1 MMTPWNIK
9 RSAGFQKDGAL
20 RVVIAG
26 GGTGGHVF
34 PGIALAQAFMSRNS
48 ESRILFVGTGN
59 RFEKRAFSETPFPHT
74 AIPAEGI
81 KGRGVLQKLRAVA
94 KVPWGVLV
102 AMGILRRFGAQLVVG
117 VGGYSSAPV
126 VMGAWFMGIPVIL
139 QEQNLVPG
147 MANRLV
153 GRLSRQIHVSFAQ
166 TCTGFDPRKIRV
178 SGNPVR
184 ETFVTVSTK
193 PTPLMVTEAAKN
205 RFTVL
210 VCGGSQGAH
219 AINKAVIDG
228 LVFLRE
234 NKRLLLIHQTGAAD
248 EADAREAQK
257 AHGICGRTADFFVDM
272 AAQYADADLV
282 ICRAG
287 ATTVAELTALGKPAL
302 LIPYPYAADQHQL
315 LNAKLLANEGA
326 AELIL
331 ERDLSGRMLA
341 DRILFYADHPESLVQ
356 MAARSRGLGRPQAA
370 ADIVDDCYA
379 LLTGSARSA
388 QKTTD

>member
-1 MMTPWNIK
+1 MTPWNIK
-9 RSAGFQKDGAL
+9 RLAGFEKEAPL

-34 PGIALAQAFMSRNS
+34 PGIALAQAFMHRNS

-59 RFEKRAFSETPFPHT
+59 QFERRVFSATPFPHT
-74 AIPAEGI
+74 TIPAEGI
-81 KGRGVLQKLRAVA
+81 KGRGVVQKLRAVA
-94 KVPWGVLV
+94 KLPLGVFV

-126 VMGAWFMGIPVIL
+126 AIGAWFMGIPIIL

-147 MANRLV
+147 MANRLL
-153 GRLSRQIHVSFAQ
+153 GRLSRQIHVSFGQ
-166 TCTGFDPRKIRV
+166 TRIGFDARKIRV

-184 ETFVTVSTK
+184 DVFVAVSTK
-193 PTPLMVTEAAKN
+193 PTPPMTKEGAKD

-219 AINKAVIDG
+219 AINQAVVG
-228 LVFLRE
+228 ALLYLKKH
-234 NKRLLLIHQTGAAD
+234 KRLFLIHQTGAAD
-248 EADAREAQK
+248 EADVRAAQE

-272 AAQYADADLV
+272 ATQYAEADLV

-287 ATTVAELTALGKPAL
+287 ATTVAELTALGKPAM
-302 LIPYPYAADQHQL
+302 LIPYPHAADQHQL
-315 LNAKLLANEGA
+315 LNAKILANEGA
-326 AELIL
+326 AELIQEPAL
-331 ERDLSGRMLA
+331 NGRMLA
-341 DRILFYADHPESLVQ
+341 DRILFYADHPDCLMQ
-356 MAARSRGLGRPQAA
+356 MAARSRELGRPQAA

-379 LLTGSARSA
+379 LLTGSSWGA

>member
-1 MMTPWNIK
+1 MMTPWNTE
-9 RSAGFQKDGAL
+9 RSTGFQKDGPL

-59 RFEKRAFSETPFPHT
+59 PFERRVFSATPFSHT

-94 KVPWGVLV
+94 KVPLGVFV
-102 AMGILRRFGAQLVVG
+102 AMGILRRFGAQVLVG

-126 VMGAWFMGIPVIL
+126 VMGAWLMGIPIIL

-147 MANRLV
+147 MANRLLA
-153 GRLSRQIHVSFAQ
+153 RLSRQIHVSFAQ
-166 TCTGFDPRKIRV
+166 TRIGFDTQKIRV

-184 ETFVTVSTK
+184 EAFVTVSAK
-193 PTPLMVTEAAKN
+193 PTPPMAKEAVED

-219 AINKAVIDG
+219 AINQAVVEA
-228 LVFLRE
+228 LSYLKE
-234 NKRLLLIHQTGAAD
+234 NKRLFLIHQTGAAD
-248 EADAREAQK
+248 EADVRAAQK
-257 AHGICGRTADFFVDM
+257 THGIGGRTADFYVDM

-302 LIPYPYAADQHQL
+302 LIPYPHAADQHQL
-315 LNAKLLANEGA
+315 LNAKLLANAGA
-326 AELIL
+326 AEMIPEPALN
-331 ERDLSGRMLA
+331 GRILA
-341 DRILFYADHPESLVQ
+341 DRILFLADHPDCLMQ
-356 MAARSRGLGRPQAA
+356 MAARSRALGRPQAA

-379 LLTGSARSA
+379 LLTGSGRAA

>member
-1 MMTPWNIK
+1 MMISWNIK
-9 RSAGFQKDGAL
+9 RSAGFQKDGPL
-20 RVVIAG
+20 RVIIAG

-34 PGIALAQAFMSRNS
+34 PGIALAQAFMFRNS
-48 ESRILFVGTGN
+48 DSRILFVGTGN
-59 RFEKRAFSETPFPHT
+59 QFEQRVFSATPFPHT

-94 KVPWGVLV
+94 KVPLGVFV
-102 AMGILRRFGAQLVVG
+102 AMRILKRFGAQLVVG

-126 VMGAWFMGIPVIL
+126 VMGAWLMRIPIIL

-166 TCTGFDPRKIRV
+166 TRIGFDAQKIRV

-184 ETFVTVSTK
+184 DAFAAVLTK
-193 PTPLMVTEAAKN
+193 PFVLMDKQAPKD
-205 RFTVL
+205 RYTVL

-219 AINKAVIDG
+219 AINQAVVEA
-228 LVFLRE
+228 LSYLRE
-234 NKRLLLIHQTGAAD
+234 NKRLFLIHQTGAVD
-248 EADAREAQK
+248 EAGARAAQK
-257 AHGICGRTADFFVDM
+257 THGICGRTADFFVDM
-272 AAQYADADLV
+272 AAQYAEADLV

-302 LIPYPYAADQHQL
+302 LIPYPHAADQHQL
-315 LNAKLLANEGA
+315 LNAKLLADEGA
-326 AELIL
+326 AELIPEPTL
-331 ERDLSGRMLA
+331 NGRMLA
-341 DRILFYADHPESLVQ
+341 DRILFYAEHPGALKQ
-356 MAARSRGLGRPQAA
+356 MATRSRALGRPQAA

-379 LLTGSARSA
+379 LLTGSGRGA